1 MKGQIHTEW
10 VISLGIFLLYVLGMI
25 IFIKPG
31 YVAYYNENDLINIIE
46 DGFKDKYYWNVK
58 EVPLFVENCNC
69 PTDGSPCSISF
80 SLKANRWSVNRDYGP
95 FDQSQSGK
103 IFWFVFSTSH
113 KDKEFVIR
121 DDSLGCDET
130 TEDYRIGIVENV
142 YGIDK
147 NGIPPNYNTLKN
159 KLNYPEN
166 KDFILKLNE
175 EVRKSKDPSQGVNIY
190 VKEWDDFY
198 VDENGNRES
207 VKVSITVW

>member
-1 MKGQIHTEW
+1 M
-10 VISLGIFLLYVLGMI
+10 
-25 IFIKPG
+25 
-31 YVAYYNENDLINIIE
+31 
-46 DGFKDKYYWNVK
+46 
-58 EVPLFVENCNC
+58 FVENCNC